1 MLNNCKL
8 RYYLVALCCV
18 VIGACSAPEERATLD
33 NPWHRPADNAG
44 LMPKGV
50 ATALDD
56 SAKPEEPRTDR
67 FATET
72 GATAEPSLPAYEL
85 YQGNGRFMS
94 LEPLSRPEVSE
105 SEEGDITLNFQE
117 AEIAEVVKTILG
129 DILQQNFSIDERVRG
144 TAYIQTSSPIPRKS
158 LIPILE
164 HLLQI
169 NGAALVKMQDFYE
182 VVPADSVP
190 ASKLRITSKLSA
202 DKGYQVLIVPLQYIS
217 AKEMAKILEPIKPRQ
232 GLIEADEH
240 RNLLTLAGTQE
251 ELINLNQTIEVFD
264 IDQLVGMSVGL
275 FRLKSVAPD
284 VLVDELESI
293 FGDRADGPLA
303 GVVRYMPIERLNALL
318 VMTSQ
323 KKYLRDARVWIER
336 LDRAETSSG
345 LGMYVYYVQNG
356 KAENLADML
365 TQLFEGQRRSNLG
378 REGETVRPQRTAA
391 TATGTAEDE
400 IEDSGRSTA
409 SASANAPAD
418 LNVGEVSIIADEE
431 NNALLI
437 LASPGDYE
445 KVLGALGK
453 LDVLPL
459 QVLVEATI
467 VEVTLEDELR
477 FGLQWFFKNSLDG
490 GSKTGRGTLGSSL
503 NGSAITPPGSY
514 TPSASYSV
522 FDAVGTR
529 LLLTALASDSK
540 LNVISSPS
548 LMVLDNHTATIRVG
562 DQVPVRTS
570 ETTNTSSAITD
581 PDGAVGSNVT
591 STIQFKDTGVL
602 LEVTP
607 RVNAGGMVVLDINQ
621 EVNDVSETATSGIDS
636 PTIIQRKID
645 TSVAVQSGETLVLGG
660 LIKENNNNTNEG
672 VPGARHV
679 PILGWLFSSDSK
691 TKSRTELV
699 VLITPTAV
707 TDRDEARDVTR
718 EYRNKLR
725 GILTPDAA
733 AASTKKESSA
743 L

>member
-1 MLNNCKL
+1 MLNNSNL

-18 VIGACSAPEERATLD
+18 VIGACTAPEERATMD

-50 ATALDD
+50 AKALDD
-56 SAKPEEPRTDR
+56 SAETEEPRTDR

-72 GATAEPSLPAYEL
+72 GATAAPSLPAYEL

-94 LEPLSRPEVSE
+94 LEPLNRPEVTE

-169 NGAALVKMQDFYE
+169 NGAALIKMQDFYE

-251 ELINLNQTIEVFD
+251 ELINLNQTIKVFD

-275 FRLKSVAPD
+275 FRLKSVEPD
-284 VLVDELESI
+284 VLVDELEAI
-293 FGDRADGPLA
+293 FGDSAEGPLA

-345 LGMYVYYVQNG
+345 LGLYVYYVQNG
-356 KAENLADML
+356 KSENLADML

-378 REGETVRPQRTAA
+378 RDNEASRPQRTAA
-391 TATGTAEDE
+391 TATDTAENE
-400 IEDSGRSTA
+400 TEDSGRRATSP
-409 SASANAPAD
+409 SANTPAD

-477 FGLQWFFKNSLDG
+477 YGLQWFFKSRIEGRD
-490 GSKTGRGTLGSSL
+490 KTGAGTLGSSL
-503 NGSAITPPGSY
+503 RGAIAPPAAYSA
-514 TPSASYSV
+514 SASYEI
-522 FDAVGTR
+522 FDAAGTT
-529 LLLTALASDSK
+529 LLLSMLAADSK

-570 ETTNTSSAITD
+570 ETTNTSSD
-581 PDGAVGSNVT
+581 VGNVT

-607 RVNAGGMVVLDINQ
+607 RVNAGGMVVLDITQ
-621 EVNDVSETATSGIDS
+621 EVNDVSGTASSDIDS
-636 PTIIQRKID
+636 PTITQRKID

-660 LIKENNNNTNEG
+660 LIKDSNENSNEG
-672 VPGARHV
+672 VPGARHIPV
-679 PILGWLFSSDSK
+679 LGWLFSSDSK
-691 TKSRTELV
+691 VKSRTELV

-707 TDRDEARDVTR
+707 TDRAEARDVTK

-725 GILTPDAA
+725 GILMPDAG
-733 AASTKKESSA
+733 SSSRSRSSA
-743 L
+743 M

>member
-1 MLNNCKL
+1 MLNYSKL

-18 VIGACSAPEERATLD
+18 VIGACTAPEERATLD

-72 GATAEPSLPAYEL
+72 GATAAPSLPAYEL

-94 LEPLSRPEVSE
+94 LEPLNRPEVTE

-169 NGAALVKMQDFYE
+169 NGAALIKMQDFYE

-190 ASKLRITSKLSA
+190 ASKLSLSSTLSA
-202 DKGYQVLIVPLQYIS
+202 EKGYQVLIVPLSYIS

-251 ELINLNQTIEVFD
+251 ELINLSQTIKVFD

-284 VLVDELESI
+284 VLVDELEAI
-293 FGDRADGPLA
+293 FGDSADGPLA

-345 LGMYVYYVQNG
+345 LGLYVYYVQNG
-356 KAENLADML
+356 KSENLADML
-365 TQLFEGQRRSNLG
+365 TQLFEGQRRSDLG
-378 REGETVRPQRTAA
+378 RDTERSRPQRTTA
-391 TATGTAEDE
+391 TATDSAESE
-400 IEDSGRSTA
+400 TEEPGRS
-409 SASANAPAD
+409 SVSVSANTPAD
-418 LNVGEVSIIADEE
+418 LNVGDVSIIADEE

-467 VEVTLEDELR
+467 VEVTLDDELQY
-477 FGLQWFFKNSLDG
+477 GLQWFFKNRLDG
-490 GSKTGRGTLGSSL
+490 GSKTGRGTLGGSNKDSL
-503 NGSAITPPGSY
+503 ISAPFS
-514 TPSASYSV
+514 PSASYSV
-522 FDAVGTR
+522 FDSVGTR

-540 LNVISSPS
+540 VNVISSPS

-570 ETTNTSSAITD
+570 ETTNTSSE
-581 PDGAVGSNVT
+581 SNVT

-607 RVNAGGMVVLDINQ
+607 RVNAGGMVVLDITQ
-621 EVNDVSETATSGIDS
+621 EVNDVVEGLTTEGLES
-636 PTIIQRKID
+636 PTITQRKIE

-660 LIKENNNNTNEG
+660 LIKDTSEHDNEG
-672 VPGARHV
+672 VPGARHI
-679 PILGWLFSSDSK
+679 PIFGWLFSSDRK
-691 TKSRTELV
+691 AKERTELV

-707 TDRDEARDVTR
+707 TDRAEARAVTR

-725 GILTPDAA
+725 GILVPDAA
-733 AASTKKESSA
+733 ATSPNE
-743 L
+743 

>member
-1 MLNNCKL
+1 MLNNSKL

-18 VIGACSAPEERATLD
+18 VIGACTAPEERATLD

-50 ATALDD
+50 ANALDD
-56 SAKPEEPRTDR
+56 SASPEELRTDR

-72 GATAEPSLPAYEL
+72 GAAPAPSLPAYEL

-94 LEPLSRPEVSE
+94 LEPLNRPEVTE

-169 NGAALVKMQDFYE
+169 NGAALVKMHDFYE

-240 RNLLTLAGTQE
+240 RNLITLAGTQE
-251 ELINLNQTIEVFD
+251 ELINLNQTIKVFD

-284 VLVDELESI
+284 VLVDELEAI
-293 FGDRADGPLA
+293 FGDSADGPLA

-345 LGMYVYYVQNG
+345 LGLYVYYVQNG
-356 KAENLADML
+356 KSENLADML
-365 TQLFEGQRRSNLG
+365 TQLFEGQRRSDLG
-378 REGETVRPQRTAA
+378 RDNRRARAELVVAA
-391 TATGTAEDE
+391 TGEDTE
-400 IEDSGRSTA
+400 SAPPTIARS
-409 SASANAPAD
+409 SDAPAD

-467 VEVTLEDELR
+467 VEVTLVDELQY
-477 FGLQWFFKNSLDG
+477 GLQWFFKNRLDG
-490 GSKTGRGTLGSSL
+490 GSKTGRGTLGNSF
-503 NGSAITPPGSY
+503 NGGSITAPGAYS
-514 TPSASYSV
+514 PSASYEI

-570 ETTNTSSAITD
+570 ETTNTSSATTD
-581 PDGAVGSNVT
+581 DDGNVGSNVT

-607 RVNAGGMVVLDINQ
+607 RVNAGGMVVLDITQ
-621 EVNDVSETATSGIDS
+621 EVNDVAETATSGIDS
-636 PTIIQRKID
+636 PTITQRKID

-660 LIKENNNNTNEG
+660 LIEDSDTRSNEG
-672 VPGARHV
+672 VPGARHI
-679 PILGWLFSSDSK
+679 PLLGWLFSSDSK

-707 TDRDEARDVTR
+707 TDRAEARDVTR

-725 GILTPDAA
+725 GILVPDAA
-733 AASTKKESSA
+733 ASGTKK
-743 L
+743 

>member
-1 MLNNCKL
+1 MFSNNKL
-8 RYYLVALCCV
+8 KSYLVILCCTL
-18 VIGACSAPEERATLD
+18 IAACTAYEKRATLD
-33 NPWHRPADNAG
+33 NPWHQPA
-44 LMPKGV
+44 KS
-50 ATALDD
+50 DD
-56 SAKPEEPRTDR
+56 LTMAAVTGPQKREQSSEAQRNKR
-67 FATET
+67 FATE
-72 GATAEPSLPAYEL
+72 ATVTEATSLPEYEL
-85 YQGNGRFMS
+85 YQGNGRFMN
-94 LEPLSRPEVSE
+94 LEPISKKGVVE
-105 SEEGDITLNFQE
+105 SEEGEITLNFQE

-129 DILQQNFSIDERVRG
+129 DILQQNYSIDERVRG

-169 NGAALVKMQDFYE
+169 NGAALVRIQDFYE
-182 VVPADSVP
+182 IVPAESVP

-217 AKEMAKILEPIKPRQ
+217 AKEMVKILEPIKPRQ

-251 ELINLNQTIEVFD
+251 ELINLSQTIKVFD

-275 FRLKSVAPD
+275 FRLKSVQPD
-284 VLVDELESI
+284 VLVDELEAI
-293 FGDRADGPLA
+293 FGDSADGPLA
-303 GVVRYMPIERLNALL
+303 GVVRYLPIERLNALL

-323 KKYLRDARVWIER
+323 KKYLKDARVWIKR

-356 KAENLADML
+356 KAENLAEML
-365 TQLFEGQRRSNLG
+365 NQLFEGQRRSSLG
-378 REGETVRPQRTAA
+378 RDNESTRSGPVVTVA
-391 TATGTAEDE
+391 TDVTTDEAGDTERRATVTQ
-400 IEDSGRSTA
+400 
-409 SASANAPAD
+409 ANTPAD

-467 VEVTLEDELR
+467 VEVTLEDELQY
-477 FGLQWFFKNSLDG
+477 GLQWFFKNRIEG
-490 GSKTGRGTLGSSL
+490 GDKTGAGTLGSSL
-503 NGSAITPPGSY
+503 RGAIAPPSSY
-514 TPSASYSV
+514 IPSASYEI
-522 FDAVGTR
+522 FDAAGTS

-540 LNVISSPS
+540 INVISSPS

-570 ETTNTSSAITD
+570 ETTNTSSE
-581 PDGAVGSNVT
+581 SNVT

-607 RVNAGGMVVLDINQ
+607 RVNAGGMVVLDISQ

-636 PTIIQRKID
+636 PTITQRKID

-660 LIKENNNNTNEG
+660 LIKENNDSSNEG
-672 VPGARHV
+672 VPGARHI
-679 PILGWLFSSDSK
+679 PIFGWLFSSDRK
-691 TKSRTELV
+691 YQKRTELV

-707 TDRDEARDVTR
+707 TDRAEARGVTK

-725 GILTPDAA
+725 GILLPDAA
-733 AASTKKESSA
+733 ATSSENQSSA